1 MLKFYIVNTHI
12 YSTSHKYEHGY
23 HERIQSVKNL
33 SDLDFIAE
41 SEKQESVYTLE
52 EFVMK
57 FNASEHSGEYGR
69 INSFYQQ
76 LRIIQI

>member
-1 MLKFYIVNTHI
+1 MLKFYIVNTWV
-12 YSTSHKYEHGY
+12 YSTTHEYNHGY
-23 HERIQSVKNL
+23 HERIQAVKNL

-57 FNASEHSGEYGR
+57 FNSPEHTGEYSR